1 MREQIEQIRAEALEA
16 LSKTNLPKDLE
27 ELRVRYLG
35 KKGALTA
42 ILSGGLMIGA
52 IFMAT
57 DYVTS
62 PVTAW
67 GKIIFG
73 FGAGLITFLIRYYGV
88 YPEGVSFA
96 ILFMN
101 IITPYINS
109 WTKHKVFGTGGA
121 KK

>member
-1 MREQIEQIRAEALEA
+1 MRDFSIDIIWAKVQMAITAMGGLFGYFVGGVDG
-16 LSKTNLPKDLE
+16 L
-27 ELRVRYLG
+27 
-35 KKGALTA
+35 LTA
-42 ILSGGLMIGA
+42 LI

-62 PVTAW
+62 PATPW

-73 FGAGLITFLIRYYGV
+73 LGAGLITFLIRYFGV

-101 IITPYINS
+101 IITPYISS
-109 WTKHKVFGTGGA
+109 WTKRKVFGTGGSNA
-121 KK
+121 